1 MRNARL
7 FLSTASAAIV
17 VAGGLSLF
25 TAAPAHAAMR
35 ACSSGQVTYVQGV
48 IGDVCGSSGGTAIVV
63 CDGANVSF
71 NSISCN

>member
-17 VAGGLSLF
+17 LAGGLSLS
-25 TAAPAHAAMR
+25 TAAPAQAAAR
-35 ACSSGQVTYVQGV
+35 CSSGQVTYVQGV
-48 IGDVCGSSGGTAIVV
+48 ISGVCGSGGGTAIVV

-71 NSISCN
+71 ESVVCN